1 MSLLE
6 YVTAERD
13 HAERLVADLERQLA
27 EAREWAKTVSHTATC
42 RRQDFVGGYDEAACG
57 RCQIARILKEE

>member
-1 MSLLE
+1 MR
-6 YVTAERD
+6 RD
-13 HAERLVADLERQLA
+13 YEPMTVEQQQYLERQLA